1 MPATE
6 AFSRALID
14 ELLKD
19 QGWKITD
26 GHGVRFEHPLPDN
39 TRADYLLCDRRG
51 RGLAVIEAKNSSINP
66 ADAAA
71 QALHYARLAEVP
83 FVFLAN
89 GREIRFWDWQREA
102 HPHPVRT
109 FFAQDDL
116 ERRAASRQLRVD
128 PLTKPID
135 RRIAGRD
142 YQVACIDALCR
153 EIQRGRRKLLVEMA
167 TGTGKTRTAAALIKR
182 LFEANAV
189 TRVLF
194 LVDRIPLALQTED
207 AFSEHLRDY
216 PCYVLRAGRRFQDEK
231 RITITTLQS
240 MINLYHDY
248 SAGYFDLIVTDEC
261 HRSIYGKWRKVLEYF
276 DGIQIGLTATPCV
289 ARQDYDD
296 GDEDQLF
303 VRDTLRFFE
312 VDQPTFVY
320 TLKQAVEEG
329 YLVGYQIYQARTV
342 KTAAEGGFEVRR
354 DEIVWDELDAATRQ
368 ELEAAFGDK
377 NTLTVDPSALERK
390 FTIPERNR
398 AIVREFR
405 QVMEQ
410 GYHDAKGIRRKPLIG
425 KTIVFAV
432 TKRHAETLARLLDA
446 EFAHPKPSPEV
457 RYADYVVSGQ
467 GQEDTVDGVTRIRR
481 FKKDKFPQ
489 VLVSVNMLDTGFDCP
504 EVVNLLFA
512 RFTKSVILYRQ
523 MRGRGTRKAPGKP
536 SFTMFDRFRWSQWAR
551 ALSGEKLARF
561 VRDEVFPFYTEVAEH
576 GAVNFMDGARLVID
590 EPVVLTQIV
599 GKVDQLRLDDADADT
614 KGDLF
619 EHVLK
624 QIRQAG
630 ELGQFRTPRHI
641 IRAIVRMIDPRIG
654 ETVYDP
660 AAGTAGFLV
669 ATFDHLK
676 LANSS
681 IHGIEAVELDGKT
694 VPRGH
699 GDSLSA
705 GKWNLPQTGTFF
717 GNDVDAKMVR
727 LATMNLTLRGLPDV
741 RILHRNALTTTL
753 DAARKTELGLPVEG
767 FHVILANPPFSGRVD
782 KDRIVEDVK
791 VGGTTATEILFLKY
805 MMDNLRPGGRCGVIV
820 PEGVLFGSTGA
831 HKELRRQLIE
841 NHRVEAVLSLPGGV
855 FQPYS
860 GVKTSVLL
868 FSKAGSTER
877 VLFLHA
883 DHDGYKLDANHDTPV
898 EADDLPD
905 LIAAYQTRVARWAEW
920 QARDPQADWTAKW
933 WFADVA
939 TLRAND
945 FNLSAGRYRPL
956 AKSQVEHRDP
966 RELLDEL
973 AAIEAE
979 IAEEIEA
986 LRISLSNSS
995 ECD

>member
-1 MPATE
+1 MQDMPPKE

-14 ELLKD
+14 DLLKD

-26 GHGVRFEHPLPDN
+26 GHSVRFEYTLSDG
-39 TRADYLLCDRRG
+39 TRADYLLCDRQG
-51 RGLAVIEAKNSSINP
+51 HGLAVIEAKNSSINP
-66 ADAAA
+66 AAAA
-71 QALHYARLAEVP
+71 DQALRYAQLAEVP

-102 HPHPVRT
+102 HPHPVKT

-142 YQVACIDALCR
+142 YQVACIDTLCR
-153 EIQRGRRKLLVEMA
+153 ELQLGRRKLLVEMA
-167 TGTGKTRTAAALIKR
+167 TGAGKTRTAAALIKR

-207 AFSEHLRDY
+207 AFCEHLRDY

-248 SAGYFDLIVTDEC
+248 SAGYFDLIITDEC
-261 HRSIYGKWRKVLEYF
+261 HRSIYGKWRRVLEHF

-312 VDQPTFVY
+312 VDRPTFIY

-354 DEIVWDELDAATRQ
+354 DEIVWDELDAVTRQ
-368 ELEAAFGDK
+368 ELAAAFGDK
-377 NTLTVDPSALERK
+377 DTLTVDPSALERK

-425 KTIVFAV
+425 KTIIFAV
-432 TKRHAETLARLLDA
+432 TKRHAETLARLLDD
-446 EFAHPKPSPEV
+446 EFAHLKPSPEV

-504 EVVNLLFA
+504 EVVNLVFA
-512 RFTKSVILYRQ
+512 RFTQSVILYRQ

-536 SFTMFDRFRWSQWAR
+536 SFTIFDFVGVTDFHQDDETAAEGGVIKDTPRHKPYQPRRLVTVDADDWIDPASR
-551 ALSGEKLARF
+551 AWITYDEQGNVIFPDPDNAKAAELGARF
-561 VRDEVFPFYTEVAEH
+561 EGWLLERELAPEQERWLHWVES
-576 GAVNFMDGARLVID
+576 
-590 EPVVLTQIV
+590 
-599 GKVDQLRLDDADADT
+599 
-614 KGDLF
+614 
-619 EHVLK
+619 
-624 QIRQAG
+624 QIRQNAD
-630 ELGQFRTPRHI
+630 LFDDFT
-641 IRAIVRMIDPRIG
+641 
-654 ETVYDP
+654 
-660 AAGTAGFLV
+660 L
-669 ATFDHLK
+669 DHL
-676 LANSS
+676 
-681 IHGIEAVELDGKT
+681 E
-694 VPRGH
+694 
-699 GDSLSA
+699 
-705 GKWNLPQTGTFF
+705 F
-717 GNDVDAKMVR
+717 
-727 LATMNLTLRGLPDV
+727 
-741 RILHRNALTTTL
+741 
-753 DAARKTELGLPVEG
+753 
-767 FHVILANPPFSGRVD
+767 PPFS
-782 KDRIVEDVK
+782 
-791 VGGTTATEILFLKY
+791 
-805 MMDNLRPGGRCGVIV
+805 LRGGRRKAA
-820 PEGVLFGSTGA
+820 ELFGGDQA
-831 HKELRRQLIE
+831 LAQIVADLNR
-841 NHRVEAVLSLPGGV
+841 AVYS
-855 FQPYS
+855 QP
-860 GVKTSVLL
+860 
-868 FSKAGSTER
+868 
-877 VLFLHA
+877 H
-883 DHDGYKLDANHDTPV
+883 
-898 EADDLPD
+898 
-905 LIAAYQTRVARWAEW
+905 
-920 QARDPQADWTAKW
+920 
-933 WFADVA
+933 
-939 TLRAND
+939 
-945 FNLSAGRYRPL
+945 
-956 AKSQVEHRDP
+956 
-966 RELLDEL
+966 
-973 AAIEAE
+973 
-979 IAEEIEA
+979 
-986 LRISLSNSS
+986 
-995 ECD
+995 